1 MTIPRIFQSDFQAAV
16 DQLRVPEMG
25 TEVVAPLLAHLVR
38 LIRPRRV
45 LEVGMGYTTPFL
57 AAELTDVRNGVRA
70 EAESL
75 AAKTRR
81 HLSNAEQL
89 DDSWLLADPPLIT
102 PAAHAETYEPRLAV
116 VDNLQDLD
124 SSANRVTAVLK
135 ELALEDTV
143 TVVNA
148 DLKELAGHLP
158 ADFRPIDF
166 AWVDAWECLY
176 FFDHLMDLVNPDG
189 GIVVMHYLM
198 TYPEGEAVLR
208 YIAEYQR
215 KHPGELEV
223 LNLLESHKLMQNS
236 VTILSRTSSRTKH
249 RYAKLGGAINYGAEL
264 HAAARRQAGIR
275 G

>member
-1 MTIPRIFQSDFQAAV
+1 MTIPRIFQPDFQSAAAR
-16 DQLRVPEMG
+16 LRVPEMG
-25 TEVVAPLLAHLVR
+25 TDVVAPLLAHLVR
-38 LIRPRRV
+38 LLRPRRV

-57 AAELTDVRNGVRA
+57 AAELAELRDHVRV

-75 AAKTRR
+75 AEKTRR
-81 HLSNAEQL
+81 HLSGAEQL
-89 DDSWLLADPPLIT
+89 DDSWLLADPPLVT
-102 PAAHAETYEPRLAV
+102 PTAHAEPYEPRLAV
-116 VDNLQDLD
+116 VDNLRDPD
-124 SSANRVTAVLK
+124 SSAGRVTEVLK
-135 ELALEDTV
+135 ELGLEDSI

-148 DLKELAGHLP
+148 DLKELADHLP

-189 GIVVMHYLM
+189 GVVVMHYLM

-223 LNLLESHKLMQNS
+223 LNLLESQKLMQNS
-236 VTILSRTSSRTKH
+236 ITVLSRTSSRAKR
-249 RYAKLGGAINYGAEL
+249 RYAKLGGAIDYGAEL
-264 HAAARRQAGIR
+264 HAAARRQAGSR
-275 G
+275 

>member
-1 MTIPRIFQSDFQAAV
+1 MTIPRIFQPDFQAAV
-16 DQLRVPEMG
+16 DKLRVPEMG

-57 AAELTDVRNGVRA
+57 AAELADIRDGVRA
-70 EAESL
+70 EADSL
-75 AAKTRR
+75 AEKTRR
-81 HLSNAEQL
+81 HLSDAGEL

-102 PAAHAETYEPRLAV
+102 PAAHAQTYEPRLAV
-116 VDNLQDLD
+116 VDNLQDPD
-124 SSANRVTAVLK
+124 SSAGRVSEVLK
-135 ELALEDTV
+135 KLALEDSV

-148 DLKELAGHLP
+148 DLKELADHLP

-236 VTILSRTSSRTKH
+236 ITILSRTAGRTKH
-249 RYAKLGGAINYGAEL
+249 RYARLGGAIDYGSAL
-264 HAAARRQAGIR
+264 HTAARLQAGIQ

>member
-1 MTIPRIFQSDFQAAV
+1 MTIPRIFQPDFQAAV
-16 DQLRVPEMG
+16 TRLSVPEMG
-25 TEVVAPLLAHLVR
+25 TEAVAPLLANLMR

-57 AAELTDVRNGVRA
+57 AAELADLRDAARA
-70 EAESL
+70 EAAAL
-75 AAKTRR
+75 AEKTRR
-81 HLSNAEQL
+81 HLADEKQL
-89 DDSWLLADPPLIT
+89 DDAWLLADPPLVT
-102 PAAHAETYEPRLAV
+102 PVAHAEPYEPSLAV
-116 VDNLQDLD
+116 VDNLQDPD
-124 SSANRVTAVLK
+124 SSAGRVTEVLK
-135 ELALEDTV
+135 ELALEDSV

-148 DLKELAGHLP
+148 DLKELAAHLP

-189 GIVVMHYLM
+189 GVVVMHYLM
-198 TYPEGEAVLR
+198 TYPEGEAVMR

-236 VTILSRTSSRTKH
+236 ITVLSRTSGRAKR
-249 RYAKLGGAINYGAEL
+249 RYAKLGGAIDYGAEL
-264 HAAARRQAGIR
+264 QAAARRQAGIR
-275 G
+275 

>member
-1 MTIPRIFQSDFQAAV
+1 MTIPRIFQADFQAAAA
-16 DQLRVPEMG
+16 QLRVPEMG
-25 TEVVAPLLAHLVR
+25 TEVVAPLLANLVR

-57 AAELTDVRNGVRA
+57 AAELADLREGARA
-70 EAESL
+70 EAAAL
-75 AAKTRR
+75 AEKTRR
-81 HLSNAEQL
+81 HLADAEQL
-89 DDSWLLADPPLIT
+89 DNDWLLADPPLVT
-102 PAAHAETYEPRLAV
+102 PAAHTEPYQPRLAV
-116 VDNLQDLD
+116 VDNLQDPD
-124 SSANRVTAVLK
+124 SSAKRVTEVLE
-135 ELALEDTV
+135 ELNLDDSV

-148 DLKELAGHLP
+148 DMKELADHLP

-189 GIVVMHYLM
+189 GVVVMHYLM
-198 TYPEGEAVLR
+198 SYPEGEAVLR

-236 VTILSRTSSRTKH
+236 ITVLSRTAGRTKR
-249 RYAKLGGAINYGAEL
+249 RYAKLGGAIDYGTEL
-264 HAAARRQAGIR
+264 HTAALRQAGIR
-275 G
+275 